1 MQDRRRTLYLW
12 ILPLA
17 IWLLLF
23 LIIPLGFVFVESLK
37 SDSGVSA
44 AAYLRVFTRKLYRE
58 SLRNSL
64 MLSATTA
71 VLGTLIGLPLSYS
84 VFRMG
89 KKGQGLMTSL
99 LALPLTFSGLV
110 IAYAFIVT
118 LGTSG
123 FVTMLLAKWFGI
135 DPLNFSAFLFTW
147 KGLVVAYLYF
157 LIPRMILVMIT
168 AWSNVDWTLLDAA
181 ESLGASRVTTFF
193 RVLLPMLLPSILAGS
208 SLLFAVSM
216 GAFGTAFA
224 LAGTG
229 VNIMPLLI
237 YTQTSDL
244 TVNISEADALAV
256 TLAVVTTFVVW
267 LYETLNSRQVR
278 HAR

>member
-1 MQDRRRTLYLW
+1 MQERRRTLYLW
-12 ILPLA
+12 MLPLA
-17 IWLLLF
+17 AWLFLF
-23 LIIPLGFVFVESLK
+23 LIIPLVFVFVESLK
-37 SDSGVSA
+37 SDAGVSL
-44 AAYLRVFTRKLYRE
+44 AAYLRVFTRRLYRE

-64 MLSATTA
+64 MLSAATA

-89 KKGQGLMTSL
+89 RKGQGFMTSL

-123 FVTMLLAKWFGI
+123 FVTMLLARWFGI
-135 DPLNFSAFLFTW
+135 NPLDFSAFLFTW

-181 ESLGASRVTTFF
+181 ESLGASKAITFF

-256 TLAVVTTFVVW
+256 TLAVVTTVVVW